1 MADSA
6 DILIHNPWQK
16 LRNFTDARIGLGRAG
31 VSLPTQAHLEFQL
44 AHARA
49 RDAVHLPLDFDQ
61 LQHDIERMFDGE
73 IVRLKSR
80 ASSRAE
86 YLQRP
91 DYGRELSDVST
102 AFLKSLPS
110 VSKSIV
116 VVIAD
121 GLSSLAVQRHA
132 VPLLA
137 SLQSAL
143 ASTRLTIDRVCLVEQ
158 GRVAVGDPIG
168 ELMQAQMLV
177 MLIGERPGLSSPD
190 SLGVYYTFEPKSGK
204 HDALR
209 NCISNVRKEGLSYE
223 EATHKLMY
231 LLLESDRRRL
241 SGVELKDES
250 DNGGSQLETH
260 SNGNLLLRA
269 NVPSSNK

>member
-1 MADSA
+1 MSQSA
-6 DILIHNPWQK
+6 DILVHNPWQK

-49 RDAVHLPLDFDQ
+49 RDAVHLPLDFLQ
-61 LQHDIERMFDGE
+61 LQTDIEQVYSGD
-73 IVRLKSR
+73 VLKLNSK
-80 ASSRAE
+80 ASHRAE

-91 DYGRELSDVST
+91 DFGRELSDSS
-102 AFLKSLPS
+102 ADLLKDLPAQK
-110 VSKSIV
+110 KSIV
-116 VVIAD
+116 VVVAD
-121 GLSSLAVQRHA
+121 GLSSLAVQKHA
-132 VPLLA
+132 APMMA
-137 SLQSAL
+137 SLKSAL
-143 ASTRLTIDRVCLVEQ
+143 EGTRLSIDSVCLVEQ
-158 GRVAVGDPIG
+158 GRVAIGDLIG
-168 ELMQAQMLV
+168 ELMQARMLV

-190 SLGVYYTFEPKSGK
+190 SLGVYYTFEPQGGK

-231 LLLESDRRRL
+231 LLLESDRRQL

-250 DNGGSQLETH
+250 DNGSSQLDNS
-260 SNGNLLLRA
+260 SNSNLLIGTHGA
-269 NVPSSNK
+269 NKS